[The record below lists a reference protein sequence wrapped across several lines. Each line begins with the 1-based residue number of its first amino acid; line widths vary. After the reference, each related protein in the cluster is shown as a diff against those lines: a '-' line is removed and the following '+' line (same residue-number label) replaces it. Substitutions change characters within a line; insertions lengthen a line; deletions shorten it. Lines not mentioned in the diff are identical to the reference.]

1 MGGGG
6 KKGGKK
12 GGSKKKKSYSK
23 AQRMAKARI
32 AAKKNAPKAAK
43 TKSTPASTGRAP
55 SKTPTKAQN
64 IAKAR
69 IAAGKTI
76 SQVKAANKKSMQD
89 AASARNQK
97 FKQTGVQTFGGK
109 KTNFTK
115 AEQKRITDAGYKVS
129 GYSKAPAKSETQ
141 RQVDKDNQMYGNT
154 VPTGSFNISEEGKA
168 LAAQQR
174 AEAAAKKAAEK
185 RAADA
190 KLARQF
196 SPDRL
201 LNMRQLFDV
210 GNIMAPG
217 GDMASWYN
225 QGADPTKSFRQV
237 LGDEINMSQR
247 TQGVGKGAWNP
258 ARGMPGYG
266 SIRNVLT
273 GKPFNTKF
281 EGGFETGPTEAN
293 RRVFNNL
300 GKVAIGKALFDQ
312 GRTGSITDQ
321 TVSNVP
327 NVNVGGLSIG
337 FKSPESTDIG
347 AQAGKFITSIPSKIS
362 NLFSGGENIAS
373 AGGLNIGGSVD
384 SEKASSKTGRTLVD
398 RAKRPGFDTVLGAVD
413 FGIGAITGEE
423 RTDLDRM
430 GKGLLGKNLITP
442 RDTVKDAG
450 MLIGKV
456 RNNELSRQDITQGAK
471 DVYNIAT
478 SGDRLNTIANMPTK
492 DLERLATK
500 GYDVAKDSAVVQTA
514 GERLGLPK
522 DFKQQADTLRNEV
535 KDKYLSGVKIG
546 DRDSTYKAISDFNRD
561 LGINPNLS
569 LAARQAEAFASGK
582 GTTME
587 KIAAG
592 FQPGAAQAKGL
603 SAEQRGIVG
612 SIGNRLISGKQTD
625 IAREAMTGMT
635 PGSSLTAGNL
645 TGIAQ
650 NVIKNTLPGADTVS
664 AKRASEIKNMVTGG
678 DVTPGSLIRGV
689 NPFGG
694 VKGSNRSSTSQ
705 RGLSI
710 GASGGTPFQSVDA
723 APVTPMEELYIPEIP
738 PQTGTSPNTLADI
751 QNQSYQNT
759 FNSLMAIN
767 PNYSAQFRLQPL
779 NANRKGS
786 FQRTF
791 NRRYF

>member
-12 GGSKKKKSYSK
+12 SSKKKKKSYTK
-23 AQRMAKARI
+23 AQQMAKKRI
-32 AAKKNAPKAAK
+32 AAKK
-43 TKSTPASTGRAP
+43 
-55 SKTPTKAQN
+55 
-64 IAKAR
+64 
-69 IAAGKTI
+69 TI
-76 SQVKAANKKSMQD
+76 SQTKSDNKKSMQKK
-89 AASARNQK
+89 AAERHKK
-97 FKQTGVQTFGGK
+97 FKQTKVQTFGGK
-109 KTNFTK
+109 KTSFSK
-115 AEQKRITDAGYKVS
+115 SEQKRITDAGYKVS

-154 VPTGSFNISEEGKA
+154 VPAGSFNISEEGKA

-174 AEAAAKKAAEK
+174 AEAAAKKAAAEK
-185 RAADA
+185 KAADA

-196 SPDRL
+196 STDRL
-201 LNMRQLFDV
+201 LNTRQLFDV

-373 AGGLNIGGSVD
+373 AGGLNIGGTD
-384 SEKASSKTGRTLVD
+384 SADADTGSKTGRTIGSKL
-398 RAKRPGFDTVLGAVD
+398 LGAAD
-413 FGIGAITGEE
+413 FALND
-423 RTDLDRM
+423 RTDLDNM
-430 GKGLLGKNLITP
+430 GTGLFGRGLVMP
-442 RDTVKDAG
+442 SDVVKDAG
-450 MLIGKV
+450 MLVGKV
-456 RNNELSRQDITQGAK
+456 RNNELSINDIQSGYRDIK
-471 DVYNIAT
+471 NIAT
-478 SGDRLNTIANMPTK
+478 SDDRLNTIANMPTK

-500 GYDVAKDSAVVQTA
+500 GYDVAQDSAVVQTA
-514 GERLGLPK
+514 GEKLGLPK

-612 SIGNRLISGKQTD
+612 SVANRLISGKQTD

-689 NPFGG
+689 SPFGSAR
-694 VKGSNRSSTSQ
+694 GSNRSSGSF
-705 RGLSI
+705 RGL
-710 GASGGTPFQSVDA
+710 GAAGGTPFQSVDA

-738 PQTGTSPNTLADI
+738 PQTGTNPNTLADI